1 MMMNKKATHIYQAI
15 TVYDSEC
22 DGFYAYHCICHT
34 GMIFFNFYVTII
46 CMLQV
51 GGREEIYIMWFQ
63 DGKRVSLWFDSSQDC
78 YASGLD

>member
-22 DGFYAYHCICHT
+22 NGFYAYHCICHT
-34 GMIFFNFYVTII
+34 GMIFLLLLYFFYVTII

-51 GGREEIYIMWFQ
+51 GGREEICIIHVVSSH
-63 DGKRVSLWFDSSQDC
+63 GKKSEPLV
-78 YASGLD
+78 